1 MRIKRSMGE
10 NVGHAIIVVLLTLFA
25 ISTLYPMWHV
35 FMYAIS
41 DSKQA
46 ISGGIFLW
54 PRGFSLEG
62 FRALIKTPN
71 MIRAFFN
78 SVLRVVVGVPF
89 NIVMTAMLA
98 YPLSRR
104 NLVGKSVLNTLIFFT
119 MLFGGGMIPSFLLIK
134 DLGLYNNPLVYIL
147 PGAISAYNMFVMK
160 NYIISLPDELEESA
174 SLDGAGPGVILFK
187 ILLPCCVPV
196 IAALAMFYGIGH
208 WNSWFDGIIY
218 IDSRKYQLF
227 QVVLRSMLTEGSI
240 QNLNSS
246 SLMDAATLTTESL
259 KMTAISLTIIPV
271 LLVYPF
277 IQRYYIK
284 GLMVGSVKG

>member
-1 MRIKRSMGE
+1 MGE
-10 NVGHAIIVVLLTLFA
+10 NVGHAIIVALLTLFA

-35 FMYAIS
+35 FMYSIS

-104 NLVGKSVLNTLIFFT
+104 NLVGKSALNTLIFFT

-208 WNSWFDGIIY
+208 WNSWFDGVIY

>member
-1 MRIKRSMGE
+1 MGE

>member
-1 MRIKRSMGE
+1 MGE
-10 NVGHAIIVVLLTLFA
+10 NVGHAIIVALLTLFA

-104 NLVGKSVLNTLIFFT
+104 NLVGKSALNALIFFT

-208 WNSWFDGIIY
+208 WNSWFDGVIY